1 MEQENAWKGYTPEQL
16 EELEQLCA
24 GYIGFISDN
33 KTEREIAKA
42 AIELAEQAG
51 YIPLED
57 AIRQGRA
64 LEAGDKVWAHT
75 HGKAVMFVQLGEEP
89 IEYGLN
95 ILGAHIDSPRLDVKQ
110 NPLYEANDFALLDT
124 HYYGGIKKY
133 QWTTLPLAIHGV
145 IARTDGTV
153 VDVRVGEDETDPVFC
168 VTDLL
173 PHLGQEQMKKT
184 GAKLVEGEALDV
196 LVGGRPLVVET
207 PDESA
212 EDAVDAGAENDA
224 PSDKTPW
231 EKLAAKEPV
240 KAQLLKILAE
250 KYDVEEEDFLSAE
263 LEVVPA
269 GRARELGFDRSMVLG
284 YGQDDSVCAFPS
296 LLAQLDIPALRR
308 TAVTLLVDKEE
319 IGSVGATGMES
330 LFFENT
336 MAEIMELAGEGGQV
350 KLRRALANSK
360 MLSSD
365 VSAGFDPLYA
375 SVFEA
380 KNSAYLGRGLV
391 FNKYTGARGKSGSND
406 ASAEYV
412 AEVRRI
418 MDEAGVA
425 YHTAELGKVDI
436 GGGGTIAYI
445 PAKYD
450 MDVIDSG
457 VAVLSMHAPWEV
469 TSKADIYEA
478 YRGYKAFLLN
488 A

>member
-1 MEQENAWKGYTPEQL
+1 MERENAWKGYTDEQL
-16 EELEQLCA
+16 DELEKLSA
-24 GYIGFISDN
+24 GYIDFISEN
-33 KTEREIAKA
+33 KTEREFAQA
-42 AIELAEQAG
+42 AIELAEKAG
-51 YIPLED
+51 YVSLEQ
-57 AIRQGRA
+57 AIEEGRTLA
-64 LEAGDKVWAHT
+64 AGDKVWAHT
-75 HGKAVMFVQLGEEP
+75 HGKAVMFVQIGTEP
-89 IEYGLN
+89 IEDGLN

-145 IARTDGTV
+145 IVKTDGTV
-153 VDVRVGEDETDPVFC
+153 VDVRVGEDESDPVFC

-173 PHLGQEQMKKT
+173 PHLGAEQMKKT
-184 GAKLVEGEALDV
+184 GAKIVEGEALDV
-196 LVGGRPLVVET
+196 LVGGRPLVVEDADDS
-207 PDESA
+207 DE
-212 EDAVDAGAENDA
+212 EGAD
-224 PSDKTPW
+224 DKTPW

-240 KAQLLKILAE
+240 KAQLLKVLAE
-250 KYDVEEEDFLSAE
+250 KYDVAEEDFLSAE

-269 GRARELGFDRSMVLG
+269 GRARELGFDRSMILG
-284 YGQDDSVCAFPS
+284 YGQDDSVCAYPS
-296 LLAQLDIPALRR
+296 LLAQLDVAAPRR
-308 TAVTLLVDKEE
+308 TAVTILVDKEE

-336 MAEIMELAGEGGQV
+336 MAEVMALMGQDSPLR
-350 KLRRALANSK
+350 LRRALANSK

-380 KNSAYLGRGLV
+380 KNAAYLGRGLV

-418 MDEAGVA
+418 MDDAGVA

>member
-1 MEQENAWKGYTPEQL
+1 MERENAWKGYTDEQL
-16 EELEQLCA
+16 AELEQLCG
-24 GYIGFISDN
+24 GYIDFISEN
-33 KTEREIAKA
+33 KTEREFAAA
-42 AIELAEQAG
+42 AIELAEKAG
-51 YIPLED
+51 YTPLEQ
-57 AIRQGRA
+57 AVEEGRA
-64 LEAGDKVWAHT
+64 LHAGDKVWAHT
-75 HGKAVMFVQLGEEP
+75 HGKAVMFVRLGEEP
-89 IEYGLN
+89 IEHGLN
-95 ILGAHIDSPRLDVKQ
+95 ILGAHIDSPRLDIKQ

-145 IARTDGTV
+145 IAKTDGTSV
-153 VDVRVGEDETDPVFC
+153 EVCIGEDEADPVFC

-196 LVGGRPLVVET
+196 LVGGRPLVIEN
-207 PDESA
+207 A
-212 EDAVDAGAENDA
+212 EGENAADDGEA
-224 PSDKTPW
+224 DDKAPW

-250 KYDVEEEDFLSAE
+250 KYDVVEEDFLSAE

-269 GRARELGFDRSMVLG
+269 GRARELGFDRSMILG
-284 YGQDDSVCAFPS
+284 YGQDDSVCAYPS
-296 LLAQLDIPALRR
+296 LLAQLDIPAPRR
-308 TAVTLLVDKEE
+308 TAVTILVDKEE

-330 LFFENT
+330 LFFENA
-336 MAEIMELAGEGGQV
+336 MAEIMELAGEGGQLR
-350 KLRRALANSK
+350 LRRALANSK

-380 KNSAYLGRGLV
+380 KNAAYLGRGLV

-412 AEVRRI
+412 AEVRRV
-418 MDEAGVA
+418 MDDAGVA